1 MKYAHYD
8 ISTKKLLG
16 WYDSEVSPSIPTPNI
31 EVSEEDWQSALT
43 LNANYVDIATR
54 TLSVKDLKTQS
65 EKNADR
71 VDEIVRRLIEID
83 MEGARPLRAI
93 VNNTYTQ
100 EDVTKLDMLD
110 LEAANLRAER
120 LTLV

>member
-8 ISTKKLLG
+8 INTKKLLG

-31 EVSEEDWQSALT
+31 EITEEDWQSALSV
-43 LNANYVDIATR
+43 NANYIDVVAR
-54 TLSVKDLKTQS
+54 TLSVKDLRTQT
-65 EKNADR
+65 EKNSER
-71 VDEIVRRLIEID
+71 VAEIDRRLIEID
-83 MEGARPLRAI
+83 SEGNRPLRAI

-100 EDVTKLDMLD
+100 EDVEKLDMLD
-110 LEAANLRAER
+110 LEATNLRAER